1 MYPALALYIDGR
13 WRSGEGR
20 ATRPVVNPASGESL
34 GELPLASEADL
45 DEALEAAR
53 RGFNVWRNTV
63 PHERARI
70 IRTAA
75 QLIRD
80 RQEHIARVI
89 TIEQGKPIGEARGEV
104 GFAADTFDFYA
115 EEGRRTYGRVIP
127 ARTRG
132 VRQTVLQEPIG
143 PCAAFTAWNTP
154 AVTPA
159 RKIAGALATGCS
171 IVLKAA
177 EETPGTGV
185 ELVRAFHDAGLPPGV
200 FNLVYGEPAVVS
212 THLIASKIIRKVS
225 FTGSTRVG
233 RQLAH
238 LCADG
243 LQRITLELGGH
254 APVIVF
260 DDADIDK
267 ALDILVPGKFR
278 NAGQI
283 CVSPTRFYVQ
293 ESVYR
298 RFAEGFAQRASAWKV
313 GDGLLDDTRMGP
325 LATAR
330 GVAAMEAFVSDARDR
345 QGEVLTGGSRPFK
358 HGNFFAPTVVAGLP
372 DDASLMTTE
381 PFGPVAPIVSFSDF
395 DDVVGR
401 ANALPFGLASFAFT
415 ASSRRAHDISEALE
429 AGMGGHQHPGDLC
442 ARDTLRRHQGQ
453 RLRQRGR
460 HGGAAGLYEHQ
471 AGGPGVRRPQ

>member
-1 MYPALALYIDGR
+1 MYPTLALYIDGR

-20 ATRPVVNPASGESL
+20 DTQVVTNPADGAVL
-34 GELPLASEADL
+34 GELPLASPADL

-53 RGFNVWRNTV
+53 RGFAVWRETV

-75 QLIRD
+75 QLMRE
-80 RQEHIARVI
+80 RQEQIARVI
-89 TIEQGKPIGEARGEV
+89 TMEQGKPIAESRGEV
-104 GFAADTFDFYA
+104 GFAADTYDFYA

-127 ARTRG
+127 ARARG
-132 VRQTVLQEPIG
+132 LRQTVMLEPIG

-177 EETPGTGV
+177 EETPGTGI
-185 ELVRAFHDAGLPPGV
+185 EMVRAFHDAGLPAGV
-200 FNLVYGEPAVVS
+200 LNLVYGEPSKVS
-212 THLIASKIIRKVS
+212 THLIGSKIIRKVS
-225 FTGSTRVG
+225 FTGSTAVG

-260 DDADIDK
+260 DDADLERT
-267 ALDILVPGKFR
+267 LDILVPGKFR

-293 ESVYR
+293 ESAYR
-298 RFAEGFAQRASAWKV
+298 RFAEGFAARAGALKV
-313 GDGLLDDTRMGP
+313 GDGMHDDTRMGP
-325 LATAR
+325 LANGR
-330 GVAAMEAFVSDARDR
+330 RVAAMEALVDDARQRD
-345 QGEVLTGGSRPFK
+345 GEILTGGMRPYPQG
-358 HGNFFAPTVVAGLP
+358 HFFAPTVVAGLP
-372 DDASLMTTE
+372 DDARLMNTE
-381 PFGPVAPIVSFSDF
+381 PFGPIAPIVSFRDMEE
-395 DDVVGR
+395 VVAR
-401 ANALPFGLASFAFT
+401 ANSLPYGLAAFAFT
-415 ASSRRAHDISEALE
+415 QSARRSNDISEALE
-429 AGMGGHQHPGDLC
+429 AGMVGVNTLAISVPETPFGGVKDSGYGSEGGMEGL
-442 ARDTLRRHQGQ
+442 QGYMSTK
-453 RLRQRGR
+453 LVV
-460 HGGAAGLYEHQ
+460 Q
-471 AGGPGVRRPQ
+471 A